1 MKIIIPVAGVG
12 TRLQPHT
19 LTTPKPLLEITN
31 KPVLDYILEPLLE
44 LDPEEFIF
52 VVGHKGQMIIDYVKE
67 KFSVKSSFVPQT
79 ELLGLGFAVRLALE
93 QITNENTMII
103 LGDTIVECDFH
114 KLVESGD
121 YVLGV
126 REVDDPHRFGI
137 AELKDG
143 FVSGLEEKPKNPKSN
158 LALIGL
164 YYFKESDALKESL
177 INLISSGKTTSGEIQ
192 LTDALQNMISQGT
205 KFVSHNVQGWYD
217 CGKKETM
224 LSTNSH
230 ILSQNYQHI
239 DIDSS
244 NITPPVIISPSAK
257 IINSTLGPNVSI
269 GDDTII
275 SNSKI
280 SNSIIGNNVLMNNSE
295 LKDSI
300 IGNLSKIEGVKD
312 VINVGERTE
321 INNT

>member
-1 MKIIIPVAGVG
+1 MKIIIPVAGIG

-19 LTTPKPLLEITN
+19 LTTPKPLLEIAN
-31 KPVLDYILEPLLE
+31 KPVLDYVMEPLLD

-52 VVGHKGQMIIDYVKE
+52 VIGHKGQMIADYVKE
-67 KFSVKSSFVPQT
+67 KYSVKSSFVPQT

-93 QITNENTMII
+93 QITNEEIMII
-103 LGDTIVECDFH
+103 LGDTIVECDYP
-114 KLVESGD
+114 KLVDSGD

-143 FVSGLEEKPKNPKSN
+143 FVSGLEEKPINPKSN

-164 YYFKESDALKESL
+164 YYFKKSDSLKESL
-177 INLISSGKTTSGEIQ
+177 ISLINSGKTTSGEIQ

-205 KFVSHNVQGWYD
+205 RFVSHNVQGWYD

-230 ILSQNYQHI
+230 ILSRSYQHI
-239 DIDSS
+239 DIDGSS
-244 NITPPVIISPSAK
+244 ITPPVIISPSAK
-257 IINSTLGPNVSI
+257 IKNSALGPNVSI
-269 GDDTII
+269 GDDTNI
-275 SNSKI
+275 SNSNI
-280 SNSIIGNNVLMNNSE
+280 SNSIVGHNVEIKNSE
-295 LKDSI
+295 LTDSI
-300 IGNLSKIEGVKD
+300 VGNWSRIDGVKK
-312 VINVGERTE
+312 VINVGEKTE
-321 INNT
+321 ITAS